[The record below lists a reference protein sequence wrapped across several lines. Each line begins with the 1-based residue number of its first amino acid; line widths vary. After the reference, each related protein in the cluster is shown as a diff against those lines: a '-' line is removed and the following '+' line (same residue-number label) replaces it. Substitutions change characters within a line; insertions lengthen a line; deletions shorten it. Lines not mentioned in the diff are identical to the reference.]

1 MSEHIFIGKAWVFG
15 DSINTDVMYPQI
27 CYTLPENQR
36 PLFTMQAIRPGWA
49 KQVKRGDI
57 IVAGLNFGVGSSR
70 PAADNLKKLGIACV
84 IAESINGLFFRN
96 AINVGLFVANC
107 PKVTSIVSEGDMI
120 SVDFDRGLVANLDTS
135 KSIHFKPLPKFLVEI
150 IDEGG
155 IIPLLKKKGL
165 LQENPL

>member
-1 MSEHIFIGKAWVFG
+1 
-15 DSINTDVMYPQI
+15 
-27 CYTLPENQR
+27 
-36 PLFTMQAIRPGWA
+36 
-49 KQVKRGDI
+49 
-57 IVAGLNFGVGSSR
+57 
-70 PAADNLKKLGIACV
+70 
-84 IAESINGLFFRN
+84 
-96 AINVGLFVANC
+96 GLFVTNC